1 MNGTINILALFA
13 ELRNFSLSLFF
24 KKITA
29 MDVLHPRRR
38 NHAELKLRHK
48 PKRKSHHI
56 G

>member
-13 ELRNFSLSLFF
+13 ELRNFSSSLFF

-29 MDVLHPRRR
+29 MVVLHPRRW
-38 NHAELKLRHK
+38 NHAELKLKHK
-48 PKRKSHHI
+48 TKRNNHHM